1 MVDQF
6 GGGLGNGLN
15 ADSPFPSGRVFLRK
29 TMEAMVRQKKP
40 ADPEMEEL
48 TLEPLPSAS
57 LFGEIQETIP
67 PIKSNSYKD
76 SELED
81 PVEDFDL
88 EGEEIEL
95 GMEEREDLGAEQ
107 LLQEEIPFQPQD
119 ITWEYLKG
127 LEKIALL
134 TPEQEVELAKRIKEG
149 ERQIK
154 LFEARANRLKAQLH
168 PAPAPKGSGKRSQ
181 RSAQAGQR
189 KGQKR
194 AKLTPKEIKAKTL
207 QYKKVLAQ
215 YQQAV
220 AETQKAKNEL
230 IQANLRLVVSI
241 AKRYAN
247 RGLSF
252 LDLIQE
258 GNLGLMQALV
268 KFDYTKGYKFSTYAS
283 WWIRAAILR
292 AFAEKSRTIR
302 IPNYLFEIKGKLMK
316 SFKSLMKKL
325 GREPTSLELSRD
337 SGIPIHD
344 VEKILNLTEEPI
356 SLDMPIGEEDSTLED
371 LIADEKSLSPSDSLL
386 EKDMIY
392 HTRKLLSGLSP
403 REEKILRLRFG
414 IGEDGECT
422 LEEIGRQ
429 FGLSRERI
437 RQIEAKAIERLR
449 DPSRH
454 KEIREYFE

>member
-1 MVDQF
+1 
-6 GGGLGNGLN
+6 
-15 ADSPFPSGRVFLRK
+15 
-29 TMEAMVRQKKP
+29 
-40 ADPEMEEL
+40 MEEL
-48 TLEPLPSAS
+48 SLEPLNPTS
-57 LFGEIQETIP
+57 LFNEIVAPIP
-67 PIKSNSYKD
+67 PIQPSFK
-76 SELED
+76 
-81 PVEDFDL
+81 
-88 EGEEIEL
+88 EGEENLDVLEL
-95 GMEEREDLGAEQ
+95 SAEESEKT
-107 LLQEEIPFQPQD
+107 EEVEEESFFQPQD

-127 LEKIALL
+127 LEKISLL
-134 TPEQEVELAKRIKEG
+134 TPEKEVDLAKRIKEG
-149 ERQIK
+149 ERHVK
-154 LFEARANRLKAQLH
+154 VLETKANRLKAQLTPSQIPRNGAKH
-168 PAPAPKGSGKRSQ
+168 KLKSKNGKKSK
-181 RSAQAGQR
+181 SAFAETR
-189 KGQKR
+189 
-194 AKLTPKEIKAKTL
+194 EKTL
-207 QYKKVLAQ
+207 LYRKMTGQ
-215 YQQAV
+215 YQQALH
-220 AETQKAKNEL
+220 ETQKAKNEL

-258 GNLGLMQALV
+258 GNLGLIQAMV

-316 SFKSLMKKL
+316 SFKDLVKKL
-325 GREPTSLELSRD
+325 GREPTPLELSKD

-344 VEKILNLTEEPI
+344 VEKILNLIEEPI

-371 LIADEKSLSPSDSLL
+371 LIPDDKSLSPNDSLL
-386 EKDMIY
+386 EKDLA
-392 HTRKLLSGLSP
+392 HQVNKLLAGLSP

-414 IGEDGECT
+414 IGEDGEST

-437 RQIEAKAIERLR
+437 RQIEAKALERLR
-449 DPSRH
+449 DPSRY

>member
-1 MVDQF
+1 VKQ
-6 GGGLGNGLN
+6 NK
-15 ADSPFPSGRVFLRK
+15 A
-29 TMEAMVRQKKP
+29 TEKKR
-40 ADPEMEEL
+40 EEL
-48 TLEPLPSAS
+48 GLEPLPSAS
-57 LFGEIQETIP
+57 LFDEGTTSIPAIQAPDLPEV
-67 PIKSNSYKD
+67 
-76 SELED
+76 ELEEGLD
-81 PVEDFDL
+81 DFELQSEEKELAPEEKEDIQVEPVA
-88 EGEEIEL
+88 EEEVL
-95 GMEEREDLGAEQ
+95 
-107 LLQEEIPFQPQD
+107 FQPQD

-127 LEKIALL
+127 LEKISLL
-134 TPEQEVELAKRIKEG
+134 TPEKEVELAKRIKEG
-149 ERQIK
+149 ERQVKILEVK
-154 LFEARANRLKAQLH
+154 TNRLKAQLSYVQVSSNE
-168 PAPAPKGSGKRSQ
+168 KSRI
-181 RSAQAGQR
+181 
-189 KGQKR
+189 
-194 AKLTPKEIKAKTL
+194 KEKQLKKTGAVSPETKEKTL
-207 QYKKVLAQ
+207 LYKRMMGQ
-215 YQQAV
+215 YQMAV
-220 AETQKAKNEL
+220 RDTQKAKNEL

-258 GNLGLMQALV
+258 GNLGLIQAMV

-316 SFKSLMKKL
+316 SFKDLVKRM
-325 GREPTSLELSRD
+325 GREPTPQELSKD

-344 VEKILNLTEEPI
+344 VEKILNLIEEPI

-371 LIADEKSLSPSDSLL
+371 LIPDEKNLSPSESLL
-386 EKDMIY
+386 EKDLTHQI
-392 HTRKLLSGLSP
+392 RKLLAGLSP

-422 LEEIGRQ
+422 LEEIGKQ

-437 RQIEAKAIERLR
+437 RQIEAKALERLR
-449 DPSRH
+449 DPNRY

>member
-1 MVDQF
+1 MRMWKGFFVI
-6 GGGLGNGLN
+6 
-15 ADSPFPSGRVFLRK
+15 STKERK
-29 TMEAMVRQKKP
+29 VSVKRAKIAEK
-40 ADPEMEEL
+40 EMEEL
-48 TLEPLPSAS
+48 SIETLPTSTFFEEMPNPM
-57 LFGEIQETIP
+57 P
-67 PIKSNSYKD
+67 PIQPASYVEEEVEEPPIAEF
-76 SELED
+76 ELE
-81 PVEDFDL
+81 VAE
-88 EGEEIEL
+88 EGL
-95 GMEEREDLGAEQ
+95 TEEREDLEVDQ
-107 LLQEEIPFQPQD
+107 KLLEKETLFHPQD

-127 LEKIALL
+127 LEKISLL
-134 TPEQEVELAKRIKEG
+134 TPEKEVELAKRIKEG
-149 ERQIK
+149 ERQVRLLEIK
-154 LFEARANRLKAQLH
+154 TSRLRTQIYPSLSLKNGKKKSQSGTRQGLRLK
-168 PAPAPKGSGKRSQ
+168 GKNGKKSKLVSSEQ
-181 RSAQAGQR
+181 RER
-189 KGQKR
+189 
-194 AKLTPKEIKAKTL
+194 TL
-207 QYKKVLAQ
+207 LYKKAVYQ
-215 YQQAV
+215 YQQAIQ
-220 AETQKAKNEL
+220 ETQKAKNEL

-325 GREPTSLELSRD
+325 GREPTSQELSKD
-337 SGIPIHD
+337 SGIPLHD

-356 SLDMPIGEEDSTLED
+356 SLDTPIGEEDSTLKD
-371 LIADEKSLSPSDSLL
+371 LIADEKSLSPNDCLL
-386 EKDMIY
+386 EKDLTLHI
-392 HTRKLLSGLSP
+392 RKLLGGLSP
-403 REEKILRLRFG
+403 REEKILKLRFG

-437 RQIEAKAIERLR
+437 RQIEAKALERLR
-449 DPSRH
+449 DPNRH

>member
-1 MVDQF
+1 LSLQPVPT
-6 GGGLGNGLN
+6 
-15 ADSPFPSGRVFLRK
+15 S
-29 TMEAMVRQKKP
+29 
-40 ADPEMEEL
+40 
-48 TLEPLPSAS
+48 S
-57 LFGEIQETIP
+57 LFHEKSDIP
-67 PIKSNSYKD
+67 PIRPVSSSGD
-76 SELED
+76 EIDESIEELHLQAE
-81 PVEDFDL
+81 
-88 EGEEIEL
+88 EEIGTEEEEEL
-95 GMEEREDLGAEQ
+95 QVEQ
-107 LLQEEIPFQPQD
+107 SIQEEIPFQPHD
-119 ITWEYLKG
+119 ITLEYLKS
-127 LEKIALL
+127 LEKISLL
-134 TPEQEVELAKRIKEG
+134 TPEQEVDLAKRIKEG
-149 ERQIK
+149 EHQVK
-154 LFEARANRLKAQLH
+154 LLETKTNRLKAKLYT
-168 PAPAPKGSGKRSQ
+168 PVPKNGSRKPQNGHRQSHRAKGKN
-181 RSAQAGQR
+181 G
-189 KGQKR
+189 KKP
-194 AKLTPKEIKAKTL
+194 KLTPAEKRERTL
-207 QYKKVLAQ
+207 LYKKAFNQ

-220 AETQKAKNEL
+220 LETQQAKNEL

-258 GNLGLMQALV
+258 GNLGLMQAMT

-316 SFKSLMKKL
+316 SFKDQVKKL
-325 GREPTSLELSRD
+325 GREPTSQELSKD
-337 SGIPIHD
+337 SGIPLHD
-344 VEKILNLTEEPI
+344 VDKILNLIEEPI

-371 LIADEKSLSPSDSLL
+371 LIPDEKSLSPSDSLL
-386 EKDMIY
+386 EKDLVNQL
-392 HTRKLLSGLSP
+392 RKLLSGLSP

-437 RQIEAKAIERLR
+437 RQIEAKALERLR
-449 DPSRH
+449 DPNRY

>member
-1 MVDQF
+1 MEGFFVIK
-6 GGGLGNGLN
+6 
-15 ADSPFPSGRVFLRK
+15 GRKVTVKREK
-29 TMEAMVRQKKP
+29 AIEK
-40 ADPEMEEL
+40 EMEDL
-48 TLEPLPSAS
+48 AVEPLPSSS
-57 LFGEIQETIP
+57 LFEDTASTAIPAIQPTSYSEDEIEETL
-67 PIKSNSYKD
+67 D
-76 SELED
+76 ELEIE
-81 PVEDFDL
+81 VEPEAL
-88 EGEEIEL
+88 AP
-95 GMEEREDLGAEQ
+95 EEREELEVEQ
-107 LLQEEIPFQPQD
+107 KLQKEPLFHPQD

-127 LEKIALL
+127 LEKISLL
-134 TPEQEVELAKRIKEG
+134 TPEKEVELAKRIKEG
-149 ERQIK
+149 ERQVKILETK
-154 LFEARANRLKAQLH
+154 TSRLKAEVLTSPGSKNGTKRLQSSRQGYKL
-168 PAPAPKGSGKRSQ
+168 KGKNGKNGKKS
-181 RSAQAGQR
+181 RSASS
-189 KGQKR
+189 
-194 AKLTPKEIKAKTL
+194 EIKEKAL
-207 QYKKVLAQ
+207 LYKKILHQ
-215 YQQAV
+215 HQQAIIY
-220 AETQKAKNEL
+220 TQEAKNEL

-325 GREPTSLELSRD
+325 GREPTSLELSKD
-337 SGIPIHD
+337 SGIPLHD
-344 VEKILNLTEEPI
+344 VEKILNLTEEPV
-356 SLDMPIGEEDSTLED
+356 SLDTPIGEEDSTLKD
-371 LIADEKSLSPSDSLL
+371 LIADEKSLSPNDSLL
-386 EKDMIY
+386 EKDLTHHI
-392 HTRKLLSGLSP
+392 RKLLSGLSP

-414 IGEDGECT
+414 IGEDGEYT

-437 RQIEAKAIERLR
+437 RQIEAKALERLR

-454 KEIREYFE
+454 REIREYFE